1 MFYWSKMF
9 TDQLNAGEDFKQL
22 KKTVTIN
29 ILDFNYVELE
39 KYHTVF
45 HLRED
50 EDKDYILTDV
60 LEIHFIELPK
70 FRKVEPDINK
80 SIDRWLLFLDN
91 TTEEVLEM
99 IKERDPAIQKAEKV
113 LEYLSSNEEMI
124 RLYELREKAI
134 HDEITR
140 MNGAREEGKKEG
152 KLEGKLED
160 AQEML
165 KEGISIEKI
174 AKITNYIAP

>member
-1 MFYWSKMF
+1 
-9 TDQLNAGEDFKQL
+9 
-22 KKTVTIN
+22 
-29 ILDFNYVELE
+29 
-39 KYHTVF
+39 
-45 HLRED
+45 
-50 EDKDYILTDV
+50 
-60 LEIHFIELPK
+60 
-70 FRKVEPDINK
+70 
-80 SIDRWLLFLDN
+80 
-91 TTEEVLEM
+91 M
-99 IKERDPAIQKAEKV
+99 IKEQDPAIQKAEKL

-140 MNGAREEGKKEG
+140 MNGVREEG

-174 AKITNYIAP
+174 AKITKLPIEELKKLLS